1 MKKKEVQLIP
11 ALKSIS
17 KKIDT
22 ASRLDVLDV
31 LLQEGRET
39 LEQSLAPAQRR
50 FEAAHEALLQTGKKI
65 QEEAIAQFRSDHL
78 PVLEKFLQGKIEVNP
93 LAPIKEKIDLQV
105 IGDNGDL
112 IYSFDVSANIPFLWA
127 DYQNADK
134 ELESA
139 SKLLDFA
146 RNRLKNY
153 EKDCTKAETKLLKQ
167 MLESSQEGKDLLDKL
182 RRDIIYPMLEMK
194 E

>member
-11 ALKSIS
+11 ALKAVS

-22 ASRLDVLDV
+22 ASRLDILEV

-39 LEQSLAPAQRR
+39 LVQSLEPAQRR
-50 FEAAHEALLQTGKKI
+50 FEAAHDVLSDIEDDI
-65 QEEAIAQFRSDHL
+65 REEAIAQFRSDHL
-78 PVLEKFLQGKIEVNP
+78 PVLEKFLKGQVEVYTV
-93 LAPIKEKIDLQV
+93 APVGEKIDLQV
-105 IGDNGDL
+105 VGDNGEL
-112 IYSFDVSANIPFLWA
+112 IYSFDVSANLPFLWA

-153 EKDCTKAETKLLKQ
+153 ERDCPKAETKLLKQ

-182 RRDIIYPMLEMK
+182 RREIVYPMLEMK